1 MTNISFHIMSYT
13 SALLIVVTCIV
24 YTLIEHRTQKRQN
37 KVYLVMLVVLALNA
51 ISCIVTSF
59 SRSYPEIPSCHVIS
73 NIFMFVYFLFHTALC
88 PIFYNYT
95 LVVTGYNTKLSARTR
110 TLFNVPFILSEIP
123 VLLNPIFRPVF
134 YYDEALEFHRNWGET
149 IIYISAAF
157 YFVASLFLLL
167 RSWKGLTVKKRRA
180 LMYLFCITFLGLLI
194 QLLFIDLKVE
204 LLAESIGVLGLM
216 LSVENEDDRMD
227 SDTELYNRKAFI
239 TDISNLLY
247 SRQNFRLITVKITN
261 SDIVQRSTGSSNMD
275 SITILVSEFFK
286 SILPKYC
293 IYNLSYDTYILL
305 IQEESRDYTD
315 NIINKILNRFDEE
328 WHVKSSDILLHTTL
342 MLTEIPKDYD
352 NIESILRMVDSSIP
366 ENVDK
371 KVLEGADLDYIIRR
385 AEVEEAIQKGLEN
398 GSFEVYYQP
407 TYYMEDLSLYGAE
420 ALVRLHSESLGNL
433 YPDEFIPIAE
443 NIGLI
448 DDIDNFVLSEVCD
461 FIKSGLPAEYGM
473 KSINVNLSV
482 LQCMHPDFVN
492 ETLHIVDNYNIDK
505 SMINFEITESV
516 AANDYTTLSG
526 IIDSLRN
533 NGFMFSVDDYGTGYS
548 NIQSIF
554 SINFDIVKID
564 KSILWA
570 AERDEFGMIILS
582 NSIRMIT
589 QLGKKILVEGVET
602 KEQIELLKQ
611 FPVDY
616 LQGFYFSKPIPKKDF
631 LEFVSRQQDN

>member
-1 MTNISFHIMSYT
+1 MSNTSFHIMSYT
-13 SALLIVVTCIV
+13 SALLIVLTCIV
-24 YTLIEHRTQKRQN
+24 YTLIEHRTQKKQN
-37 KVYLVMLVVLALNA
+37 KVYLVMLIVLALNA
-51 ISCIVTSF
+51 VACIITSF
-59 SRSYPEIPSCHVIS
+59 SRSYPDVPVYNFIS
-73 NIFMFVYFLFHTALC
+73 NFFMSAYFLLHTALC

-95 LVVTGYNTKLSARTR
+95 LVVTGYSTKLSSKKQV
-110 TLFNVPFILSEIP
+110 LFNVPFVLSEIP
-123 VLLNPIFRPVF
+123 VLLNPIFHTVF
-134 YYDEALEFHRNWGET
+134 YYDDKMEFHRNLGET

-157 YFVASLFLLL
+157 YFLASLFLLL
-167 RSWKGLTVKKRRA
+167 RSWKGLTTKKRRA
-180 LMYLFCITFLGLLI
+180 LMYLFCVTFLGLLI

-216 LSVENEDDRMD
+216 LSVENENDRMD

-247 SRQNFRLITVKITN
+247 SRQFFRLITVKITN
-261 SDIVQRSTGSSNMD
+261 SDIIQRSTGSSNMD
-275 SITILVSEFFK
+275 SITILVSDFFK

-305 IQEESRDYTD
+305 IQEESRDFTD

-328 WHVKSSDILLHTTL
+328 WQIKSSDFLLHATL

-366 ENVDK
+366 ENVEK
-371 KVLEGADLDYIIRR
+371 KVLEGPDLDYIIRR

-398 GSFEVYYQP
+398 NGFEVYYQP
-407 TYYMEDLSLYGAE
+407 TYHMDDLSLYGAE
-420 ALVRLHSESLGNL
+420 ALVRLNSENLGKL

-448 DDIDNFVLSEVCD
+448 DDIDNFVLREVCK
-461 FIKSGLPAEYGM
+461 FIKSGLPQKYGM
-473 KSINVNLSV
+473 SSINVNLSV
-482 LQCMHPDFVN
+482 LQCMHPDFVS
-492 ETLHIVDNYNIDK
+492 ETLSIVDNYDIDK

-526 IIDSLRN
+526 IIDSLRD

-570 AERDEFGMIILS
+570 AEKDEFGMIILS
-582 NSIRMIT
+582 NSVRMIT

-602 KEQIELLKQ
+602 EEQIELLRQ

-616 LQGFYFSKPIPKKDF
+616 LQGFYFSKPIPKSEF
-631 LEFVSRQQDN
+631 LEFVKQHKNE